1 MMSKGRLYGVL
12 ALVVVLFSALA
23 LDQITKKHAQ
33 QELLN
38 PSIRGSQEPAKV
50 HDYSSKSVKLFELGS
65 IRGDSQGFYFGLT
78 YVRNQGSAWGALGN
92 WDDKYRIPFFYVITL
107 IAVFILLGFLRSTPW
122 GHRSARLAF
131 VLVLAGALGNCLDR
145 IQYGVVVDWLD
156 AKWQI
161 LGWYYDFPIFNLAD
175 SYITVGLGILLFDMF
190 ILESKRE
197 KLLAARQPLP

>member
-1 MMSKGRLYGVL
+1 MKNKRLPGVL
-12 ALVVVLFSALA
+12 ALVLVVLTALA
-23 LDQITKKHAQ
+23 LDQVTKIHAQ
-33 QELLN
+33 NDLLV
-38 PSIRGSQEPAKV
+38 PLVAGAESKGV
-50 HDYSSKSVKLFELGS
+50 HDYSSKSVELFEIGS
-65 IRGDSQGFYFGLT
+65 IRGTGQGFYFGLT

-107 IAVFILLGFLRSTPW
+107 VAIFILLGFLRTTPW

-131 VLVLAGALGNCLDR
+131 VLILAGALGNCLDR
-145 IQYGVVVDWLD
+145 VQYGFVIDWLD

-190 ILESKRE
+190 VLEGKRE
-197 KLLAARQPLP
+197 KIIAARQPLP